1 MTTDSRLSRRNLL
14 RSREIR
20 WGIRREEDMMT
31 IEDTEG
37 IIGIMIEEMGI
48 EVKEVIGE
56 IEEIIEEDMAGEEV
70 EEVVEVAEGKEEV
83 DIIRDMIRRD
93 IEEVIGIIKKVAI
106 MRREGKEDIRRIN
119 HFRKF
124 PYFLFQNIQK

>member
-1 MTTDSRLSRRNLL
+1 
-14 RSREIR
+14 
-20 WGIRREEDMMT
+20 MT

-37 IIGIMIEEMGI
+37 LLGKIN
-48 EVKEVIGE
+48 
-56 IEEIIEEDMAGEEV
+56 EEDMVEEEV
-70 EEVVEVAEGKEEV
+70 EEVAEVGEEEV

-93 IEEVIGIIKKVAI
+93 IEVGIGIIKKVAI

-124 PYFLFQNIQK
+124 SYFLF

>member
-1 MTTDSRLSRRNLL
+1 MTTDSRLYRRNLL

-37 IIGIMIEEMGI
+37 IIGIMIEEMVI

-70 EEVVEVAEGKEEV
+70 EEVAEVAEVGEEEV

-106 MRREGKEDIRRIN
+106 MRREGKEDIRIRIN

-124 PYFLFQNIQK
+124 PYFLF

>member
-1 MTTDSRLSRRNLL
+1 MTTDLRLCRQNLL

-37 IIGIMIEEMGI
+37 IIGIMIEEMEAI
-48 EVKEVIGE
+48 EVTEV

-70 EEVVEVAEGKEEV
+70 EEVVEVAEVGEEEV

-93 IEEVIGIIKKVAI
+93 IEVVIGIIKKVAI

-124 PYFLFQNIQK
+124 PYFLF